1 MATKRIK
8 DCESILNDSKTFK
21 LKSQSGI
28 NISNPSELFRRLSE
42 KRYVDQL
49 KENKEQNV
57 PSCWSF

>member
-28 NISNPSELFRRLSE
+28 NISNPPELFRRLSE

>member
-28 NISNPSELFRRLSE
+28 NISNPLELFRRLSE

>member
-21 LKSQSGI
+21 LKLQSGI
-28 NISNPSELFRRLSE
+28 NISNPPELFRRLSE